1 MRLTLRTLL
10 AYLDDILEPAQAK
23 EIGAKIAESSYA
35 ASLVG
40 RIHDVVR
47 RRRISAPEVS
57 GPGSAPDPNIVAE
70 YLDNTLAPEA
80 VADLERICLES
91 DAHLAEVAACHQVLT
106 LVKSEP
112 VEIAAGMRE
121 RMYALGIA
129 PAAIETN
136 GEQGQ
141 TAHVP
146 RVAAVAAADLPRNIQ
161 PGAGEVTLEDRLPE
175 ALLAQRRSWAKA
187 LPYLIG
193 VVIIGV
199 WGYLMLNDEVLI
211 GLFAPRTDPVAV
223 SGADVELEPTATP
236 DEGPLEPAVEDAAQ
250 QTSDDA
256 EEIAVIPRDAVAA
269 PDLTMT
275 PPPTVEEGQPIAAAE
290 EVPKVTLLP
299 EPDAEVPADDSA
311 VAAATP
317 APEVMP
323 QPDAFESPADVPG
336 EVPLPEAYAVQ
347 DTSSSGVMLHF
358 RPMEQGWYPLRPR
371 SLIHPQEE
379 VAAPKPFDATLAV
392 GESGSVAEII
402 LRGGTHV
409 TSLGS
414 TDDGRFGFEIVQ
426 GQMIIRRKDSAP
438 ADEAMNMRIIAR
450 DHSYAIQ
457 LLEPGTIVG
466 IEAIPL
472 LPTGEGD
479 DRGARWCDG
488 GIAVT
493 AGAATVTV
501 DEQEPVDLNP
511 AIGWLKF
518 ATGPDGPPEQPHP
531 LVSLPNWLN
540 LEAPSASAIVRRYA
554 ALYEDEFTPE
564 QPIAQSIRP
573 VVKDRRPPLSELATQ
588 TLALS
593 GGYPGLVDALS
604 APHEESRLAAIIGL
618 QSWLPLEPEN
628 AGRLEAELQDR
639 FRAEEA
645 QALYRLLWG
654 YSAEHAR
661 NPVESEDLVNLLGHS
676 EIAIRE
682 LAFYH
687 VLRLTG
693 RRYDYR
699 PNDPAP
705 HRAVAIDRWR
715 TYLSENGALLGE

>member
-23 EIGAKIAESSYA
+23 EIGAKIAESGYA
-35 ASLVG
+35 SSLVG
-40 RIHDVVR
+40 RINDVVR
-47 RRRISAPEVS
+47 RRRISAPQVS

-112 VEIAAGMRE
+112 VEIAGGMRE

-129 PAAIETN
+129 PAAAETN
-136 GEQGQ
+136 GEQEQ
-141 TAHVP
+141 SPHVP
-146 RVAAVAAADLPRNIQ
+146 RVAAVAAADLPRNTH
-161 PGAGEVTLEDRLPE
+161 PGAGEVSLEDRLPE
-175 ALLAQRRSWAKA
+175 ALRAQRRSWTKV

-199 WGYLMLNDEVLI
+199 WGYLMLNDEALT
-211 GLFAPRTDPVAV
+211 GMFASRPEPAAAPDVE
-223 SGADVELEPTATP
+223 VELEPP
-236 DEGPLEPAVEDAAQ
+236 VVVDEGPVAPAAEDAAQ
-250 QTSDDA
+250 PTNADVGA
-256 EEIAVIPRDAVAA
+256 IAAIPREAVAA

-275 PPPTVEEGQPIAAAE
+275 PPPTVDEGQPIAAAD
-290 EVPKVTLLP
+290 EVPKVTLT
-299 EPDAEVPADDSA
+299 PDTDAQAPADDIP
-311 VAAATP
+311 VAAVIP
-317 APEVMP
+317 APEVTP
-323 QPDAFESPADVPG
+323 HPDAFDPPPDVPAKP
-336 EVPLPEAYAVQ
+336 PLPEPYAVQ
-347 DTSSSGVMLHF
+347 DASSSGVLLHF
-358 RPMEQGWYPLRPR
+358 RTMEQGWYPLRPR
-371 SLIHPQEE
+371 SLIHPQED
-379 VAAPKPFDATLAV
+379 VAAPRPFDATFTV
-392 GESGSVAEII
+392 GESGRVAEII
-402 LRGGTHV
+402 LRGGTRV

-414 TDDGRFGFEIVQ
+414 TDDGRFGFDIVQ
-426 GQMIIRRKDSAP
+426 GQMIVRRKESAP
-438 ADEAMNMRIIAR
+438 ADEPVSMRIVAR
-450 DHSYAIQ
+450 EQTYAIQ

-466 IEAIPL
+466 IEVIPL
-472 LPTGEGD
+472 LPTGAGD

-501 DEQEPVDLNP
+501 GDQEPVNLNP

-518 ATGPDGPPEQPHP
+518 VTGPDAPPPQPQP
-531 LVSLPNWLN
+531 LVSLANWLN

-554 ALYEDEFTPE
+554 ALYENEFTQD
-564 QPIAQSIRP
+564 QPIARSIRP

-588 TLALS
+588 TLALT

-604 APHEESRLAAIIGL
+604 APHEESRLSAILGL

-628 AGRLEAELQDR
+628 AERLQAELQDR
-639 FRAEEA
+639 FRAEDA

-654 YSAEHAR
+654 YTEEDAR
-661 NPVESEDLVNLLGHS
+661 NPVVSEDLVNWMGHS
-676 EIAIRE
+676 EIAVRE

-693 RRYDYR
+693 RRYDFR

-705 HRAVAIDRWR
+705 QRAVAIDRWR
-715 TYLSENGALLGE
+715 TYLRDKGALIGQ